1 MFIQLLGPRVRARLD
16 SPGFSIECV
25 HPVLEPKARK
35 RIPSTSARNRVGALV
50 GAALEVPHATE
61 ALHSLGE
68 GVSLIV
74 QVPDA
79 PVQLAPCSEVASQG
93 RPRQPETL
101 RLLAERGGFLVP
113 GIRHGSSSSKC
124 APFFVKQEMW
134 LVTPDA
140 RQPA

>member
-1 MFIQLLGPRVRARLD
+1 MKDQAIKLDDEQMRRFICDG
-16 SPGFSIECV
+16 
-25 HPVLEPKARK
+25 VL
-35 RIPSTSARNRVGALV
+35 V
-50 GAALEVPHATE
+50 
-61 ALHSLGE
+61 LHS
-68 GVSLIV
+68 GVPPEVHQHIFDKIQWNQTHEFNMGNNTLPRIAELQ
-74 QVPDA
+74 QVLDA

-113 GIRHGSSSSKC
+113 GLRHGSSSSRC

-134 LVTPDA
+134 RATPDA